1 MSFLSKKKKSFI
13 NILKS
18 IDYEKK
24 ALRCAQL
31 LKNSNLLNEK
41 IIFLG
46 NAVWGGGTSIAS
58 HVSADFTK
66 NVKIR

>member
-46 NAVWGGGTSIAS
+46 NAVWGGV
-58 HVSADFTK
+58 HL
-66 NVKIR
+66 